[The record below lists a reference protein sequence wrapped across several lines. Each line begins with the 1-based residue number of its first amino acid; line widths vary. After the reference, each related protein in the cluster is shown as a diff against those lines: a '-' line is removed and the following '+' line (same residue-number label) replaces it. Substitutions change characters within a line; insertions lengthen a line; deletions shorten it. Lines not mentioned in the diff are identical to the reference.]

1 MIAPAGPLLYFRA
14 VDRRALTVMETFHS
28 LFYAPHYV
36 TLHRGDFADEG
47 LDVTV
52 QTAGGG
58 RTTVTALLDGS
69 VDISLGGIMRSLA
82 LADGD
87 GRRLPHFAE
96 VNSRNGFFLLGRPP
110 REPFA
115 WSELEGKE
123 VISFAE
129 APTPWQSMLTVLR
142 REGVDPARVRIT
154 RDLPVA
160 EAVAAF
166 RAGRGDFLE
175 QGQPVTEQLL
185 ADGSAVLVA
194 SMGEATG
201 PVPFS
206 SYMTTPAFLDEER
219 PVLERFVRA
228 LYRAQRWM
236 AGVTA
241 REVASLIAPAFPD
254 IEPGIRERAV
264 DRYLRQGTWAR
275 DPLIRRPGY
284 EYLQRI
290 LLDGGFIRRSHAYEH
305 LIDTT
310 VAEAAM
316 GAVDRP
322 AQR

>member
-1 MIAPAGPLLYFRA
+1 
-14 VDRRALTVMETFHS
+14 METFHS